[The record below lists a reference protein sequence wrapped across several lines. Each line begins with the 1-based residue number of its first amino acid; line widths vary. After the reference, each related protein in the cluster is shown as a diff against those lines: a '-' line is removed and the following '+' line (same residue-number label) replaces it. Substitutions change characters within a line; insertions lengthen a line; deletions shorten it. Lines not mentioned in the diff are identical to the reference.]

1 MINAGILN
9 DDLLAVHK
17 TPEAND
23 GQIVVARI
31 DDEVTVKR
39 LRRTKSNRT
48 LWLMPENDDYQPIEI
63 DLTRQFCSIEGVS
76 VGVIRR

>member
-17 TPEAND
+17 TPEAHD

-39 LRRTKSNRT
+39 LRRTKSKRT
-48 LWLMPENDDYQPIEI
+48 VWLMPENDDYQPIEV
-63 DLTRQFCSIEGVS
+63 DLTRQSCTVEGVS

>member
-1 MINAGILN
+1 MSSAGILN
-9 DDLLAVHK
+9 NDLLAIHK

-39 LRRTKSNRT
+39 LRRTKSKHT